1 MYVVFFGVGVG
12 FVLLS
17 FFADTM
23 LDFDGFGAFFLQP
36 KLIAVFL
43 TVTGGVGIILTSR
56 YEGALAAGLILL
68 FSVLG
73 GLFVAGLIYR
83 CVILPLKK
91 RENTSAFRKEDTIG
105 KTAKVVSTIP
115 KGGFGKIRY
124 SVSGS
129 VVTGPARSEDD
140 SDVRTGENVFILDI
154 DKGTYIVRR
163 DLDIH
168 ALLNR

>member
-23 LDFDGFGAFFLQP
+23 LDFEGFGFFFLQP

-43 TVTGGVGIILTSR
+43 TVTGGVGMILTSR
-56 YEGALAAGLILL
+56 FEGVLVAGIILL
-68 FSVLG
+68 LSVLG
-73 GLFVAGLIYR
+73 GLLVAGFIYR
-83 CVILPLKK
+83 CVIVPLKK
-91 RENTSAFRKEDTIG
+91 RENTSTFHKEDTIG
-105 KTAKVVSTIP
+105 TTAKVVSTIP
-115 KGGFGKIRY
+115 KGGYGKIRY

-129 VVTGPARSEDD
+129 YVTGPARSEDD
-140 SDVRTGENVFILDI
+140 SDVNIGEKVFILDI
-154 DKGTYIVRR
+154 EKGTYIVRR

-168 ALLNR
+168 ALLRR